1 MFLVARSPVAGLNF
15 PTTAGCP
22 NARVRTLDHGRLKR
36 EEPAAAKTSFNALLQ
51 SESFDAIKR
60 NVDKLASLTDQF
72 PGYQGVASSLVSK
85 EELDAV
91 SRLSGD
97 IISSLDKIALL
108 REQRPDA
115 AKAEARNQSL
125 SSSSSL
131 SSGEQR
137 PMAKRQIQAF
147 TPAPAP
153 VARPACR
160 RCGTLSTPKWRAG
173 PAGLRTLCNV
183 CGLMHSKR
191 AQRAAGKTSTRLRKA
206 AP

>member
-1 MFLVARSPVAGLNF
+1 M
-15 PTTAGCP
+15 
-22 NARVRTLDHGRLKR
+22 
-36 EEPAAAKTSFNALLQ
+36 
-51 SESFDAIKR
+51 
-60 NVDKLASLTDQF
+60 TDQF

-108 REQRPDA
+108 REQGPDA

-137 PMAKRQIQAF
+137 PMAKR
-147 TPAPAP
+147 
-153 VARPACR
+153 VCR
-160 RCGTLSTPKWRAG
+160 RVPLLVQLELTTASISKYKHLHLHLHPSQGPPAAAAG
-173 PAGLRTLCNV
+173 P
-183 CGLMHSKR
+183 
-191 AQRAAGKTSTRLRKA
+191 
-206 AP
+206 